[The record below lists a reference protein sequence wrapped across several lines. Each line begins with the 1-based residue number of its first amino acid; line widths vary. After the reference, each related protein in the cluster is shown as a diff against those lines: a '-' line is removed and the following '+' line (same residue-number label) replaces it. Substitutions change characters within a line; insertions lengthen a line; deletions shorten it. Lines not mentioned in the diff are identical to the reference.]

1 MSAEVIS
8 VSSTPQFHGD
18 QRPDPEERS
27 QFWFFSSYPPVV

>member
-1 MSAEVIS
+1 MSVEVIS

-27 QFWFFSSYPPVV
+27 QFWFFSSHPPVV